1 MQSSQQPVSDPQ
13 GELAGL
19 PLHFKVSSDSH
30 SLGDFRTPDDLYN
43 KERAEK
49 LKQSIIVD
57 SQKILHEYGNLIR
70 KVYTI
75 LSSRNVDY
83 EEVKMVTL
91 FMKQLSSSLDMPE
104 VEQSRSLIS
113 LMTSFHRYTSW
124 FNYELIKIIAQDF
137 GGEDGKAA
145 IDNYEDLL
153 KQFMSKNIFEFPQ
166 FMGNQ
171 TLPSSFHEFTL
182 KIEEKY
188 EHATLQDLALIKAKA
203 VQLIDIEPHRLLL
216 KSVERGCI
224 LITWWI
230 PSQYVTHVTHKLTTQ
245 NLSALKVISF
255 SIAGKI
261 FDVNINW
268 DYTSTQLDMPHSE
281 AIVELCRCY
290 PQLSQGAPSTLTL
303 YSSSHTLNDFKLQSM
318 NGSKALSC
326 RSSVNLSP
334 AEVQCSYSINELQ
347 ANCIKKLGDPPRN
360 RSAFGRF
367 KDFILRKGTVIQ
379 YSYIN

>member
-1 MQSSQQPVSDPQ
+1 MKRKHLLFIDATGDFSAGVTCYGTHPMTPVDQPHLNPYNDMQGGMIQPFHKTSIASQ
-13 GELAGL
+13 
-19 PLHFKVSSDSH
+19 
-30 SLGDFRTPDDLYN
+30 SLGDFRTPDGLYN
-43 KERAEK
+43 KEKAEK
-49 LKQSIIVD
+49 LKQSMLVD

-216 KSVERGCI
+216 KSVEQGCI
-224 LITWWI
+224 LTTWWI

-255 SIAGKI
+255 SIAGKM
-261 FDVNINW
+261 FDV
-268 DYTSTQLDMPHSE
+268 E
-281 AIVELCRCY
+281 R
-290 PQLSQGAPSTLTL
+290 SQEDS
-303 YSSSHTLNDFKLQSM
+303 YH
-318 NGSKALSC
+318 
-326 RSSVNLSP
+326 
-334 AEVQCSYSINELQ
+334 YSIVPRFSTDHL
-347 ANCIKKLGDPPRN
+347 CIMVSSMITPCNTQFVLLLIYFT
-360 RSAFGRF
+360 SA
-367 KDFILRKGTVIQ
+367 
-379 YSYIN
+379 SN